1 MNGQYLQILND
12 CTIEIQ
18 SIEGWISD
26 HPFDSNV
33 RFLTAYAVIRTCGT
47 IEFVLKQMLFDHLT
61 NGANEE
67 ANSYLSK
74 SIIDSSFN
82 PSPGQIYRILENIK
96 SDWKIELENAIKGSN
111 EKGQLTSLVDLRNSF
126 SHGATITVSIND
138 VKNYYNS
145 GIWILQ
151 KLHEII
157 YG

>member
-1 MNGQYLQILND
+1 M
-12 CTIEIQ
+12 
-18 SIEGWISD
+18 
-26 HPFDSNV
+26 
-33 RFLTAYAVIRTCGT
+33 
-47 IEFVLKQMLFDHLT
+47 
-61 NGANEE
+61 
-67 ANSYLSK
+67 
-74 SIIDSSFN
+74 
-82 PSPGQIYRILENIK
+82 
-96 SDWKIELENAIKGSN
+96 KGSN